1 MNEILV
7 NYQTTLPYDY
17 LTSPPLMEDVSRY
30 QSLIDQ
36 ETGEVIEYMDRDH
49 VNYKELL
56 KSELSKRYDIR
67 FN

>member
-1 MNEILV
+1 MAN
-7 NYQTTLPYDY
+7 NYTNDY
-17 LTSPPLMEDVSRY
+17 LF
-30 QSLIDQ
+30 QSNKALKKENDSLLSTLI
-36 ETGEVIEYMDRDH
+36 EVIEYMDRDH

>member
-1 MNEILV
+1 MTTAMAN
-7 NYQTTLPYDY
+7 NYTNDY
-17 LTSPPLMEDVSRY
+17 LY
-30 QSLIDQ
+30 QSNEALKRENDSLLKTLI
-36 ETGEVIEYMDRDH
+36 EVIEYMDRDH

>member
-1 MNEILV
+1 MAN
-7 NYQTTLPYDY
+7 NYTNDNL
-17 LTSPPLMEDVSRY
+17 Y
-30 QSLIDQ
+30 QSNEALKKENDSLLKTLI
-36 ETGEVIEYMDRDH
+36 EVIEYMDRDH